1 MFLRSI
7 SEKLTVS
14 LVKSSI
20 IDSEDEELYQYG
32 ILQGFRIILNLV
44 SALIIGLAFGKLPEI
59 VLFMTAYIP
68 LRSYAG
74 GFHAKTPLRCYV
86 LSVAMLCVI
95 SIGLQKIIFSD
106 TVLYIISFAAAAVV
120 FIVSPIEDK
129 NKPLDADEIRVF
141 KKRARMI
148 LAVEFL
154 LCIVLGLVKFRSMF
168 TVMVYELVCMSIIL
182 LAGTFKNSRLKDH
195 REST

>member
-14 LVKSSI
+14 LVESSI

-95 SIGLQKIIFSD
+95 SMGLQKIIFSD
-106 TVLYIISFAAAAVV
+106 TILYIISFAAAAVV
-120 FIVSPIEDK
+120 LIVSPIEDK

-168 TVMVYELVCMSIIL
+168 TVMVYELVCMSIML
-182 LAGTFKNSRLKDH
+182 LAGTFKNSRLKNH